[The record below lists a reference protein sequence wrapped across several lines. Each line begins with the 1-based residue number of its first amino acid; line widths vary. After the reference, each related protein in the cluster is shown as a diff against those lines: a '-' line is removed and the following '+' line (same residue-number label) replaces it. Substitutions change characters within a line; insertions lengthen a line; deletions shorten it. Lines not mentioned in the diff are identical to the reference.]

1 MEVQEMDIE
10 VLKKKISTYKSS
22 SGRVGKLS
30 DDLLYEVL
38 TAWENWSGSRLSF
51 YSAIGVSQK
60 GFASILGKAKKLKR
74 EGHFP
79 ADEFKEVQIDGV
91 VSAPTSSPN
100 GSIVLRYDKKSVIK
114 FPCVDPLIEFLKKA
128 Q

>member
-1 MEVQEMDIE
+1 MDIE
-10 VLKKKISTYKSS
+10 GIKEEDQHVQSS

-79 ADEFKEVQIDGV
+79 AEGSKRFKLM
-91 VSAPTSSPN
+91 
-100 GSIVLRYDKKSVIK
+100 VL
-114 FPCVDPLIEFLKKA
+114 PLCRGRK
-128 Q
+128 

>member
-79 ADEFKEVQIDGV
+79 AEEFKEVQIDRGRLGSNIKPQWQHC
-91 VSAPTSSPN
+91 SA
-100 GSIVLRYDKKSVIK
+100 L
-114 FPCVDPLIEFLKKA
+114 
-128 Q
+128 

>member
-1 MEVQEMDIE
+1 MDIE

-60 GFASILGKAKKLKR
+60 GFASISGQGQEAQAR
-74 EGHFP
+74 RSFP
-79 ADEFKEVQIDGV
+79 GRGVQR
-91 VSAPTSSPN
+91 
-100 GSIVLRYDKKSVIK
+100 GSN
-114 FPCVDPLIEFLKKA
+114 
-128 Q
+128 

>member
-1 MEVQEMDIE
+1 MDIE

-60 GFASILGKAKKLKR
+60 GFRLYSWQSKEAQERGS
-74 EGHFP
+74 FP
-79 ADEFKEVQIDGV
+79 
-91 VSAPTSSPN
+91 S
-100 GSIVLRYDKKSVIK
+100 
-114 FPCVDPLIEFLKKA
+114 
-128 Q
+128 

>member
-1 MEVQEMDIE
+1 MDIE

-79 ADEFKEVQIDGV
+79 AEEFKEVQIDG
-91 VSAPTSSPN
+91 ATSVP
-100 GSIVLRYDKKSVIK
+100 GAK
-114 FPCVDPLIEFLKKA
+114 E

>member
-1 MEVQEMDIE
+1 MDIE

-60 GFASILGKAKKLKR
+60 GFASILGKAKKLSEKVISRQRSSKR
-74 EGHFP
+74 
-79 ADEFKEVQIDGV
+79 FKLM
-91 VSAPTSSPN
+91 
-100 GSIVLRYDKKSVIK
+100 VL
-114 FPCVDPLIEFLKKA
+114 PLCRGESE